1 MSYIERNLEWDE
13 KIILNAQV
21 CIAEYIR
28 FFAVCITAYVSN
40 ALLITCIFGYLG
52 TDAGAGYFIPPVIL
66 MYIGLFNISNIEL
79 ALTDKKIIG
88 KYGVV
93 KIKKI
98 NMPIEY
104 VTEVSVEQN
113 WFEKKFGYGT
123 IIISTLSGNYNFDYI
138 KSAYSFKSAVM
149 EQLDIAEEEKLRK
162 QAEQLAGAMK

>member
-21 CIAEYIR
+21 CFVEYIR
-28 FFAVCITAYVSN
+28 IFVLCIIAYICN
-40 ALLITCIFGYLG
+40 ALLIICISGYLG
-52 TDAGAGYFIPPVIL
+52 ISAGIGYFFPPVIL

-88 KYGVV
+88 KYGVI
-93 KIKKI
+93 KIKTI

-104 VTEVSVEQN
+104 VTEISVEQN

-123 IIISTLSGNYNFDYI
+123 IIISTFSGNYNFDYI
-138 KSAYSFKSAVM
+138 KNADSFRNAVV
-149 EQLDIAEEEKLRK
+149 EQIDIAEEEKLRR

>member
-21 CIAEYIR
+21 CLAEYIR
-28 FFAVCITAYVSN
+28 IFAVCITAYAVN
-40 ALLITCIFGYLG
+40 ILLITCILGYFG

-66 MYIGLFNISNIEL
+66 MYIGLFNISNIKL

-138 KSAYSFKSAVM
+138 KSAYSFRNAVM
-149 EQLDIAEEEKLRK
+149 EQIDIAEGRSPLN
-162 QAEQLAGAMK
+162 